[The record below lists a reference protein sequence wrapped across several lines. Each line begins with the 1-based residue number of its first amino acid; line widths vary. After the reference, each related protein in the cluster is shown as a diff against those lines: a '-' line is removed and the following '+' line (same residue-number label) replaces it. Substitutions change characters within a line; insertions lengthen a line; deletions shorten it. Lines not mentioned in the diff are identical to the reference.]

1 MTPCPSEPCTVDGCT
16 REAAPRRKL
25 CHAHAKRATRGQPLS
40 TPLAET
46 YANPWDRL
54 TSAALA
60 YADAGDDEEAFA
72 KAKDRLRKAS
82 ISYSQ
87 GLQRPESAPSPRMR
101 KVPTEGQL
109 ELWPGE
115 AAKPNQK

>member
-16 REAAPRRKL
+16 RDAAPRRKL

-46 YANPWDRL
+46 YSSPWDRL

-72 KAKDRLRKAS
+72 RAKDRLRKAS
-82 ISYSQ
+82 ISYSRE
-87 GLQRPESAPSPRMR
+87 LRLRPEPAPLPRTQ
-101 KVPTEGQL
+101 KVRAAGQL
-109 ELWPGE
+109 ELWPGGE
-115 AAKPNQK
+115 S